1 MGRLCTF
8 NDAVLKQTSLAASW
22 NLCLQS
28 LSRYTGLSSIA
39 DKSVNLLQGSLR
51 RLLPEKEKV
60 KLSSPMVR
68 CKTWAC

>member
-22 NLCLQS
+22 DLCLQS

-39 DKSVNLLQGSLR
+39 DKSMHLLQGSLR
-51 RLLPEKEKV
+51 RLLPEREKV
-60 KLSSPMVR
+60 KLTSPTER
-68 CKTWAC
+68 YIIWAC